1 MAVNPNDTEEAI
13 WAFVCEARTLGPE
26 AARVQFLR
34 VGVDSRPVMRAAY
47 DAFLTGSGPDK
58 VRCALERYNEDT
70 QIRLGCGLQCTWMRW
85 RHLIQEV
92 TTRTSLQI
100 QAAISEPGSHSDF
113 YGKLYIGLYHEAH
126 GGLQEPAARAAIE
139 AACATQYARLSG
151 DYMASLARVHCKRRG
166 WDVPSA

>member
-1 MAVNPNDTEEAI
+1 
-13 WAFVCEARTLGPE
+13 
-26 AARVQFLR
+26 
-34 VGVDSRPVMRAAY
+34 VDSRPVMRAAY

-58 VRCALERYNEDT
+58 VRCALMRYNEDT
-70 QIRLGCGLQCTWMRW
+70 QIRLGLRFTVLDLLVSWTPQRRPTSGAKV
-85 RHLIQEV
+85 QEV
-92 TTRTSLQI
+92 TPRSSLQI